1 MKIVGVLLIT
11 SLLIIPAAAARKYA
25 HSPEQMLGISILI
38 GFMSVLLGLLASL
51 LIDLPTGP
59 SIVAIATMIF
69 LISLLRK
76 EPA

>member
-1 MKIVGVLLIT
+1 
-11 SLLIIPAAAARKYA
+11 
-25 HSPEQMLGISILI
+25 
-38 GFMSVLLGLLASL
+38 MSVLLGLLASL